1 MTQPARVVLTAPAFI
16 KGWLIAT
23 TLWVGVLFLVVAFG
37 YGVPTLLSG
46 TDAGHLWGV
55 AGMVLLY
62 GYGIALVFAA
72 PLAWVLAYLLRP
84 VSKQWIHVA
93 AFFLVPALL
102 RRIRRRK
109 LRYAAAWTTG
119 LAAAAAVPYLALFLF
134 FAILTAA
141 IASDYVRVD
150 ASGGQSVLIT
160 QDHFDGHSV
169 DIYTRHDDT
178 HYRRNRS
185 APELAGWPR
194 VKDQNCRLAAVGDE
208 LQLTCSSGTVVISQG
223 R

>member
-1 MTQPARVVLTAPAFI
+1 MTRREVGGAALIVAAALIGWSGESLAGVAAAAAGEKLIFFVAVPVASVGAWFRVLA
-16 KGWLIAT
+16 L
-23 TLWVGVLFLVVAFG
+23 LVVA
-37 YGVPTLLSG
+37 
-46 TDAGHLWGV
+46 AGL
-55 AGMVLLY
+55 
-62 GYGIALVFAA
+62 I
-72 PLAWVLAYLLRP
+72 
-84 VSKQWIHVA
+84 
-93 AFFLVPALL
+93 FLVPALL